1 MKCSKTNYSSSKGYF
16 YTLEALIAISL
27 ILVSVVVIFS
37 SVQTPSSSGVA
48 IIKRQG
54 YEALEFLDQND
65 ELRHPVL
72 NGNSAHIKNRLKEL
86 LPSGIS
92 IDVDVCVSACKAT
105 LPGNKQVTSVDY
117 YISGYQDAFFVKKV
131 RLWMWG
137 SF

>member
-1 MKCSKTNYSSSKGYF
+1 M
-16 YTLEALIAISL
+16 
-27 ILVSVVVIFS
+27 
-37 SVQTPSSSGVA
+37 QTPASSGVA

-72 NGNSAHIKNRLKEL
+72 AGNSVHIKNRLKEL

-92 IDVDVCVSACKAT
+92 IDVDVCVNVCKAT
-105 LPGNKQVTSVDY
+105 LPDNKQVTSVDY
-117 YISGYQDAFFVKKV
+117 YVSGYQDTFFVRKV